1 MGSGIVQNKNLH
13 LVDFISYCTPHNG
26 MRIEITILGGMT
38 RMAVNWTPYEE
49 CDLNTYRK
57 ETKGEMTQKELIL
70 VSEEL
75 LNNNWNN
82 TLSHL
87 ALVSVAMLFVMVG
100 LIAIE
105 NEMVQIICYG
115 IFILYIAALG
125 ALSVATCLPFS
136 MEWAVKTDKSVYLL
150 EQEDVV
156 ITVDSE
162 RYDILRNNG
171 DGTVLIDKLS
181 DGEKRVLE
189 ESLKYA
195 SDVKSTMLLLFI
207 SCLLWFFGI
216 FLLVADRYKEGLR
229 NILVIL
235 SMVVLCSSLFGNF
248 IVCEC
253 LSNLPFS
260 QH

>member
-57 ETKGEMTQKELIL
+57 ETKGEMIQKDLVL

-82 TLSHL
+82 ILSHL
-87 ALVSVAMLFVMVG
+87 ALVSVAMLFVMVR
-100 LIAIE
+100 LITIK
-105 NEMVQIICYG
+105 NERVQQICYG
-115 IFILYIAALG
+115 IFILYVVILG
-125 ALSVATCLPFS
+125 VASVAVCIPFS
-136 MEWAVKTDKSVYLL
+136 KAWYVKTDKSVYPL

-156 ITVDSE
+156 ITVDSDK
-162 RYDILRNNG
+162 YDVLRNNG
-171 DGTVLIDKLS
+171 DGMVLIDKLS

-216 FLLVADRYKEGLR
+216 FLLVADRYKEGPR

-248 IVCEC
+248 IVLNCFTS
-253 LSNLPFS
+253 LY
-260 QH
+260 

>member
-1 MGSGIVQNKNLH
+1 
-13 LVDFISYCTPHNG
+13 
-26 MRIEITILGGMT
+26 
-38 RMAVNWTPYEE
+38 
-49 CDLNTYRK
+49 
-57 ETKGEMTQKELIL
+57 MTQKELIL

-115 IFILYIAALG
+115 IFILYVVILG
-125 ALSVATCLPFS
+125 VASVAVCIPFS
-136 MEWAVKTDKSVYLL
+136 NAWYVKTDKSVYPL

-156 ITVDSE
+156 ITVDSDK
-162 RYDILRNNG
+162 YDVLRNNG
-171 DGTVLIDKLS
+171 DGMVLIDKLS

-216 FLLVADRYKEGLR
+216 FLLVADRYKEGPR